1 MVTQNPIDPPRQSVG
16 SAEGLPSLVG
26 SAATETSAKAE
37 PIKQDPRQHKGAL
50 PAEKR
55 FDAQDA
61 VQEDGAASWHAATGG
76 EAGETALLA
85 STYCSDYPSWRE
97 NTWYAYKTVVT
108 YNSRIW
114 MALRDLG
121 RTSFP
126 PGGIDLGWSDQGP
139 CSSTLPPGTPG
150 CSLYP
155 AWVQYMLYDQGDLVS
170 SGGRVWR
177 MLLSQHSSSTP
188 PERDS
193 GWVWGDQGVCSS
205 TPPPPPPPSFDDL
218 FPADEALVE
227 SRTPMLRAEAHS
239 NAGAYALKY
248 EFTVCDTEQMTGTG
262 CVSSGVLGNDVDT
275 WKVPVGKLAW
285 SKQYW
290 WKVAVTDSSNGKKT
304 TSPVISFTTGV
315 RQPVIGFQLAAR
327 GVNGQ
332 EFHQQ
337 AGNYTTSSTD
347 LSVATAGPPL
357 SVTRSYNSM
366 DARVDGIF
374 GAGWSS
380 RWDMKLVQ
388 EARGELVTVLVTDPG
403 GRRIRFVANGDGSFQ
418 PPPGMYATLAQLDG
432 GWKLMDKSSTTY
444 VFDGQGRLTKVT
456 DSLGRSQ
463 DLVYG
468 TGGRLEKVT
477 APGGRSLTFTWNGAH
492 VASVSSDPVDGAP
505 VTWTYHYEGDKLT
518 AVCAPVAAPNCT
530 RYTYD
535 SGSLYR
541 GSVLDAEP
549 YGYWRLGEA
558 SGASATDL
566 GLGAGNAVYQGAGY
580 AKPGA
585 LAGSPDTS
593 VQFSS
598 SAVVNLPALTIPRMG
613 EHASVELW
621 FKTAQSGVLMAAGD
635 RANGSGVAYGP
646 MLYVGTDGKLRG
658 SFEAVAA
665 PMTSVAAVNDDQWH
679 HVALTAAGENQT
691 LYLDGLQIGTLTA
704 QAKLWRPYASV
715 GNGVVQGSVSPS
727 VPAPTATQAF
737 PFRGLIDEVAV
748 YGKPLTTAEVALHY
762 AARTE
767 APHKLTKITLAS
779 GRVWAVNAFDAG
791 TERITTHT
799 DQNGG
804 AWKIGTPE
812 YAPATGKSTVTV
824 TDPNNNPLKYVY
836 DAWRGY
842 RVVSETDQL
851 GKTTKYEYDTGGFPS
866 KVTDRNGNVTIT
878 VHNER
883 GNLIGRNRCRDA
895 QTCFWEWFGYELY
908 ADKPFDPRN
917 DRLNSHLDARSANFM
932 DGTYANRWWYDDKG
946 QMIIETWPQSVGGPW
961 WGISYEY
968 TSGGESAV
976 GGGTAPAGLVK
987 LRHDPR
993 GKETTYRYTSA
1004 GDLAEQ
1010 TSPSGLVTKF
1020 TYDAVGRVLTRTE
1033 VSEAHPT
1040 GATTTFTYDGLGRM
1054 LTQTGPGVKNEV
1066 TNVTHTAKVTYTYDA
1081 DGNKLTETL
1090 SDLTGGD
1097 PERVTTYTYDA
1108 SGRVETVTDPEGS
1121 VVRTAWD
1128 TTGARV
1134 STTDQLGVV
1143 RTFGYTKRGEPATT
1157 TLKNWTG
1164 SPVSPQPAKD
1174 VVLESRSYDPGGRL
1188 AAQVDAMGRKTSYT
1202 YFADNLLSQVI
1213 ADDVKL
1219 NGSTTTTTDV
1229 VLEDNTYDPAGNLTK
1244 QVKGGGK
1251 ATTEYVYDAASRLTS
1266 TTFDPATL
1274 KRKTALEYDA
1284 ANNVTKRTLTGAD
1297 GTRTESTLY
1306 AYNALNQVTRQT
1318 VENGDDDLISTS
1330 TYDDRGLLVTAT
1342 DPRGNAS
1349 GATAADFTTEMR
1361 YDIAGQL
1368 VEKIS
1373 PRVKVEKT
1381 GSAADGRP
1389 TEKYGYDTAGLPTQT
1404 VDAEGRKLT
1413 STFDKAGRLVSAA
1426 SPPYTPPGGEAVT
1439 PKVGIEYDA
1448 AGRKTKVTDERGY
1461 VTSTEY
1467 DALGNPVRV
1476 TDPGPSGPGGQWV
1489 TQFDLLGEPLATI
1502 DPTGARDEA
1511 TYDDLGRK
1519 ITETRIERRPTT
1531 AAYTTTLSYDT
1542 AGNLTK
1548 SVAPDN
1554 KVTGYEVNAA
1564 GEVTA
1569 STDPNLNKSTVAYD
1583 LAGRTVKVTDPLKN
1597 ATEAVYDLAGRQTG
1611 AKDLDENGK
1620 VVRTLGFGH
1629 DAAGNP
1635 TSSISGEGHVTRRTF
1650 DALGRMTSLV
1660 EPVSADKSITTTF
1673 GYDAAGAR
1681 TRLTDGRGN
1690 ATWTTYNT
1698 LGLAESVVE
1707 PATTAHPNAA
1717 DRTWTT
1723 LYDAAGN
1730 AVTTLQPGGVRIDRV
1745 FDHLGQVTKQTGA
1758 GAGADTPE
1766 RNLTYDAAGRLTAIG
1781 DYTLEYNDRSLL
1793 TKVSKATVQVAAY
1806 AYDGLGNTTQRVD
1819 TAGTSTYT
1827 YDDASRLKTAT
1838 DPVTGRTWTYGYDDA
1853 DRLTSQTSANPVN
1866 TQSYT
1871 YDAVDRLTSHTLKN
1885 SGGTQLSKIV
1895 YDWDKDDNLI
1905 TKTTSGTAGA
1915 GVNTYGYDHSGRLTS
1930 WTAPDGKATAYEWDD
1945 AGNRI
1950 KAGDKTFVYDERNRL
1965 LSGGGTEYTYTA
1977 RGTVTTE
1984 TTGGVTKNLVFD
1996 AFDQMVSDG
2005 DAAYGYDALG
2015 RMTSRTK
2022 GAAQQ
2027 RFVYSGLSNDIATV
2041 TDGAGAL
2048 QAKYGRDL
2056 AGGLLSLQEG
2066 GGPALGTMTDLH
2078 GDLVGT
2084 FSGTALVDSTAYDPF
2099 GEVFQRSGTQ
2109 RTLGYQGEYTDP
2121 DTGKVNMHARWYR
2134 PGSGTFASRDTA
2146 TLEPNPSVQANR
2158 YTYANAG
2165 PLTNGD
2171 PTGHSSECYASCV
2184 VNTGGD
2190 DGYVCSGGICYE
2202 TFVRQQWWSEYTS
2215 SPGYDYESRPLLS
2228 DEEAKRLGVMPN
2240 GREMDQPNF
2249 WDANRESQDKYM
2261 KVWSP
2266 AASGSQL
2273 AVSWALVGGLNEF
2286 DPENVKIAS
2295 GGAVYYQSSQ
2305 LKRTVRFKNYDAYK
2319 HLLPYWKVID
2329 KAAFNH
2335 HIDRSIFTAVLLY
2348 ESTQDEVREGIE
2360 GAVKSYL
2367 WNLVQNKGEGA
2378 SIGFPQ
2384 LEIYKARQMLIKYYP
2399 KEGWDKKSS
2408 FAIARLLY
2416 EDVPRSIHLAAAW
2429 MAHLKKEIRIMGTDG
2444 FERNINDMEAA
2455 IAYCGCSGVT
2465 VDLKNPTKLIYD
2477 KFRIWMEGGPL
2488 GGSEKNKEVAKRR
2501 REWIDGF
2508 VRLGVIDE
2516 FWQCAYA
2523 GKSCG

>member
-1 MVTQNPIDPPRQSVG
+1 MSN
-16 SAEGLPSLVG
+16 SLAV
-26 SAATETSAKAE
+26 EDLW
-37 PIKQDPRQHKGAL
+37 PLNGAL
-50 PAEKR
+50 LGTVTPTLMAH
-55 FDAQDA
+55 
-61 VQEDGAASWHAATGG
+61 GTG
-76 EAGETALLA
+76 EESLL
-85 STYCSDYPSWRE
+85 
-97 NTWYAYKTVVT
+97 
-108 YNSRIW
+108 
-114 MALRDLG
+114 
-121 RTSFP
+121 
-126 PGGIDLGWSDQGP
+126 Q
-139 CSSTLPPGTPG
+139 
-150 CSLYP
+150 
-155 AWVQYMLYDQGDLVS
+155 
-170 SGGRVWR
+170 
-177 MLLSQHSSSTP
+177 
-188 PERDS
+188 
-193 GWVWGDQGVCSS
+193 
-205 TPPPPPPPSFDDL
+205 
-218 FPADEALVE
+218 
-227 SRTPMLRAEAHS
+227 
-239 NAGAYALKY
+239 Y
-248 EFTVCDTEQMTGTG
+248 EFTVCELPDDDDEIDPVKECLLPSDQIAY
-262 CVSSGVLGNDVDT
+262 SGKLPKGVNS
-275 WKVPVGKLAW
+275 WKVPAGELKWGKSYAW
-285 SKQYW
+285 W
-290 WKVAVTDSSNGKKT
+290 AEITDSGGNS
-304 TSPVISFTTGV
+304 VISNSRSFVTGA
-315 RQPVIGFQLAAR
+315 RQPTVASQLAINGA
-327 GVNGQ
+327 NGQ
-332 EFHQQ
+332 EFEQTS
-337 AGNYTTSSTD
+337 GNYTAAVMD
-347 LSVATAGPPL
+347 ASVPTAGPPL
-357 SVTRSYNSM
+357 NVQRSYNSK
-366 DARVDGIF
+366 DTRRDGIF
-374 GAGWSS
+374 GAGWST
-380 RWDMKLVQ
+380 RFDMKVQ
-388 EARGELVTVLVTDPG
+388 PETGGAVLVTYPD
-403 GRRIRFVANGDGSFQ
+403 GRTLRFAPRGDGGFQ
-418 PPPGMYATLAQLDG
+418 PPPGMFATFAQTAGG
-432 GWKLMDKSSTTY
+432 GWRLMDKSSTSY
-444 VFDGQGRLTKVT
+444 MFNSYGRLVKVSDNRGRAQDFIYT
-456 DSLGRSQ
+456 DGKL
-463 DLVYG
+463 
-468 TGGRLEKVT
+468 T
-477 APGGRSLTFTWNGAH
+477 AVRATGGRSLTFTWNGSR
-492 VASVSSDPVDGAP
+492 VASVSTDPVNGAP
-505 VTWTYHYEGDKLT
+505 LTWTYEYQGDKLHK
-518 AVCAPVAAPNCT
+518 VCTPQGPAHCT
-530 RYTYD
+530 TYD
-535 SGSLYR
+535 YTTGSGYQ
-541 GSVLDAEP
+541 GVVQDDEP
-549 YGYWRLGEA
+549 VGYWRLGEPA
-558 SGASATDL
+558 NQPPSPTPDPICTIAPQLCESPTTVATSLGWGAGSATYEGVTL
-566 GLGAGNAVYQGAGY
+566 AE
-580 AKPGA
+580 PGA
-585 LAGSPDTS
+585 LAGSTNTAARLSGTS
-593 VQFSS
+593 QVR
-598 SAVVNLPALTIPRMG
+598 LPEHLIAHMG
-613 EHASVELW
+613 DQVSLETW
-621 FKTAQSGVLMAAGD
+621 FKTTSSGVI
-635 RANGSGVAYGP
+635 AYATDATGP
-646 MLYVGTDGKLRG
+646 AEELGFSKGQPFLYVGVDGKLRG
-658 SFEAVAA
+658 QFRVTNAGNAVVA
-665 PMTSVAAVNDDQWH
+665 PITSSGAVNNGAWH
-679 HVALTAAGENQT
+679 HVILTGSGTSQT
-691 LYLDGLQIGTLTA
+691 LYLDGAPVGSLNGKIDHNWLGHVTI
-704 QAKLWRPYASV
+704 
-715 GNGVVQGSVSPS
+715 GNGRITSGWPS
-727 VPAPTATQAF
+727 ATPVTAGTAEW
-737 PFRGLIDEVAV
+737 GLNGYIDEVAV
-748 YGKPLTTAEVALHY
+748 YDRPLTGAEAAEHY
-762 AARTE
+762 AARQ
-767 APHKLTKITLAS
+767 AVPHMMSKIILPS
-779 GRVWAVNAFDAG
+779 GRVWAENTYDMATD
-791 TERITTHT
+791 RLKTHT
-799 DQNGG
+799 DQHGG
-804 AWKIGTPE
+804 VWKIGEPTPVTN
-812 YAPATGKSTVTV
+812 TGMSTVTI
-824 TDPNNNPLKYVY
+824 TDPQDGKLVY
-836 DAWRGY
+836 EHDAWRGY
-842 RVVSETDQL
+842 RLVTQTDQL
-851 GKTTKYEYDTGGFPS
+851 GKKTSYEYDAGGYPRMI
-866 KVTDRNGNVTIT
+866 TDPNDNAVVMTHDKRGNVLT
-878 VHNER
+878 R
-883 GNLIGRNRCRDA
+883 GTCSVADNPTAEPPIACLLSQTSVRRYGYYRN
-895 QTCFWEWFGYELY
+895 
-908 ADKPFDPRN
+908 ADDEFDPRN
-917 DRLNSHLDARSANFM
+917 DRVLVYRDPRSAGAT
-932 DGTYANRWWYDDKG
+932 DDTYA
-946 QMIIETWPQSVGGPW
+946 TTV
-961 WGISYEY
+961 EY
-968 TSGGESAV
+968 TSYGESIKQTTPATPDFPNGRSMLRAYTDGTEPAI
-976 GGGTAPAGLVK
+976 GGGNTPAGLVK
-987 LRHDPR
+987 STKDA
-993 GKETTYRYTSA
+993 KSNETTYRYTSA

-1020 TYDAVGRVLTRTE
+1020 TYDAVGRMLTRSE

-1066 TNVTHTAKVTYTYDA
+1066 TNVTHTAKVTYTYDS

-1097 PERVTTYTYDA
+1097 PERVTAYTYDA
-1108 SGRVETVTDPEGS
+1108 SGRVETVTDPEGG

-1128 TTGARV
+1128 ATGARV

-1188 AAQVDAMGRKTSYT
+1188 AAQVDAMGRKVSYT

-1219 NGSTTTTTDV
+1219 NGLTTTTDV
-1229 VLEDNTYDPAGNLTK
+1229 VLEDDTYDAAGNLTK

-1284 ANNVTKRTLTGAD
+1284 ANNITKKTLTGAD

-1318 VENGDDDLISTS
+1318 VENGDDDLVSTS

-1368 VEKIS
+1368 VEKTS

-1413 STFDKAGRLVSAA
+1413 SAFDKAGRLVSAA

-1611 AKDLDENGK
+1611 AKDLDATGA
-1620 VVRTLGFGH
+1620 VVRTLGFGY

-1635 TSSISGEGHVTRRTF
+1635 TSGTSGEGHVTRRTF

-1673 GYDAAGAR
+1673 GYDATGAR

-1690 ATWTTYNT
+1690 ATWTTYNV
-1698 LGLAESVVE
+1698 LGLAESVIE

-1723 LYDAAGN
+1723 GYDAAGN

-1758 GAGADTPE
+1758 GAGVDTPE

-1793 TKVSKATVQVAAY
+1793 TKVSKATNQVAAY

-1827 YDDASRLKTAT
+1827 YDNASRLKTAT
-1838 DPVTGRTWTYGYDDA
+1838 DPVTGRTWTYGYDNA
-1853 DRLTSQTSANPVN
+1853 DRLTSQTSANPAG

-1885 SGGTQLSKIV
+1885 SGGTQLSKIT
-1895 YDWDKDDNLI
+1895 YDWDKDDNLV

-1977 RGTVTTE
+1977 RGTVATE
-1984 TTGGVTKNLVFD
+1984 ITGGVTKNLVFD

-2005 DAAYGYDALG
+2005 DATYGYDALG

-2027 RFVYSGLSNDIATV
+2027 RFVYSGLSNDIVTV

-2099 GEVFQRSGTQ
+2099 GEVLQRSGTQ

-2190 DGYVCSGGICYE
+2190 DGYVCGGGICYE
-2202 TFVRQQWWSEYTS
+2202 TFVRQKWWSEYTS

-2228 DEEAKRLGVMPN
+2228 DGEAKRLGVMSN
-2240 GREMDQPNF
+2240 GRSIDQPNF
-2249 WDANRESQDKYM
+2249 WDASEKARVAYM
-2261 KVWSP
+2261 EGWSP
-2266 AASGSQL
+2266 TLSGVQL
-2273 AVSWALVGGLNEF
+2273 AANWVMFGGMESF
-2286 DPENVKIAS
+2286 DPRRVSVTAGGSAYYMSSSLKKPVK
-2295 GGAVYYQSSQ
+2295 
-2305 LKRTVRFKNYDAYK
+2305 FNNYDLYD
-2319 HLLPYWKVID
+2319 HLLPYWRDID
-2329 KAAFNH
+2329 KASRNH
-2335 HIDRSIFTAVLLY
+2335 GIDRNVFLAVLIY
-2348 ESTQDEVREGIE
+2348 ESNSGDAKW
-2360 GAVKSYL
+2360 GAPGAFGALTKSYFKRI
-2367 WNLVQNKGEGA
+2367 VGKDHQEFA
-2378 SIGFPQ
+2378 SIGITQ
-2384 LEIYKARQMLIKYYP
+2384 LEVYKARQMLMKHAKTA
-2399 KEGWDKKSS
+2399 KERERWKNASA
-2408 FAIARLLY
+2408 FTIAAVLNDDR
-2416 EDVPRSIHLAAAW
+2416 PRAIHLAAAW
-2429 MAHLKKEIRIMGTDG
+2429 MAHLKEKVYWKTSSGTHHISD
-2444 FERNINDMEAA
+2444 FEAA
-2455 IAYCGCSGVT
+2455 LAYCGCSGVT
-2465 VDLKNPTKLIYD
+2465 IDPDKPYSTKLFFTRFQD
-2477 KFRIWMEGGPL
+2477 WMSGKELTSGG
-2488 GGSEKNKEVAKRR
+2488 KDVAIKRR
-2501 REWIDGF
+2501 KMLEGYIYG
-2508 VRLGVIDE
+2508 GMAEE
-2516 FWQCAYA
+2516 FWGCVSFAMAY
-2523 GKSCG
+2523 GGYSKCDE

>member
-1 MVTQNPIDPPRQSVG
+1 MTVALTAILVPGLLSFKALPVAAVTQPVRSVQDAVTSPKQLTG
-16 SAEGLPSLVG
+16 SAEGFSSLVD
-26 SAATETSAKAE
+26 SATTATTVQPPKEHGLDSHSRE
-37 PIKQDPRQHKGAL
+37 GAL
-50 PAEKR
+50 PIEERFGAEAAHTSTDKKNASAPSDAKR
-55 FDAQDA
+55 A
-61 VQEDGAASWHAATGG
+61 ERRGLNSAAPLAANDWC
-76 EAGETALLA
+76 ESYPAWS
-85 STYCSDYPSWRE
+85 STQRYGYGDVVMYSLRVWKVSAF
-97 NTWYAYKTVVT
+97 NSTVG
-108 YNSRIW
+108 
-114 MALRDLG
+114 L
-121 RTSFP
+121 P
-126 PGGIDLGWSDQGP
+126 PTVDTRAWTDQGP
-139 CSSTLPPGTPG
+139 CGVHQ
-150 CSLYP
+150 YP
-155 AWVQYMLYDQGDLVS
+155 SAD
-170 SGGRVWR
+170 RVY
-177 MLLSQHSSSTP
+177 
-188 PERDS
+188 PE
-193 GWVWGDQGVCSS
+193 
-205 TPPPPPPPSFDDL
+205 
-218 FPADEALVE
+218 DEALVE
-227 SRTPMLRAEAHS
+227 SRTPTLRAQGRS
-239 NAGAYALKY
+239 NDPGSPTLID
-248 EFTVCDTEQMTGTG
+248 FTFKVCDNAAMTGT
-262 CVSSGVLGNDVDT
+262 CTTSPKVTDYWSEA
-275 WKVPVGKLAW
+275 WKVPAGKLSW

-290 WKVAVTDSSNGKKT
+290 WTVTTTDTSNRLST
-304 TSPVISFTTGV
+304 TSSTGSFTVGV
-315 RQPVIGFQLAAR
+315 RQPVIGSQLATR

-332 EFHQQ
+332 EFHQMP
-337 AGNYTTSSTD
+337 GNYTTAVTD

-357 SVTRSYNSM
+357 AVTRSYNSM
-366 DARVDGIF
+366 DARIDGLF
-374 GAGWSS
+374 GAGWST
-380 RWDMKLVQ
+380 RWDMKLLREV
-388 EARGELVTVLVTDPG
+388 RGTVISVLVTYPD
-403 GRRIRFVANGDGSFQ
+403 GRRIRFAANGDGSYQ
-418 PPPGMYATLAQLDG
+418 PPPGMYATLADVNGG
-432 GWKLMDKSSTTY
+432 GWRLMDKSSTSY
-444 VFDGQGRLTKVT
+444 VFDTQGRVTKVV
-456 DSLGRSQ
+456 DGRGRAQ

-468 TGGRLEKVT
+468 QDGKLEKVT
-477 APGGRSLTFTWNGAH
+477 AAGGRSLTFTWGGAH
-492 VASVSSDPVDGAP
+492 VTSVSSDPVDGTT

-518 AVCAPVAAPNCT
+518 AVCAPVTAPNCT
-530 RYTYD
+530 RYSYD

-541 GSVLDAEP
+541 GTVLDTEP

-558 SGASATDL
+558 SGWLAEDQGS
-566 GLGAGNAVYQGAGY
+566 GAGDAEYSSMRSSVTYG
-580 AKPGA
+580 KPGA
-585 LAGSPDTS
+585 LAGTPDT
-593 VQFSS
+593 
-598 SAVVNLPALTIPRMG
+598 AVEFNNSLMILPQYAL
-613 EHASVELW
+613 ASLGDQVSTELW
-621 FKTAQSGVLMAAGD
+621 FKTSASGVLMAAMEG
-635 RANGSGVAYGP
+635 YGYP
-646 MLYVGTDGKLRG
+646 PEGPILYIGTDGKIRG
-658 SFEAVAA
+658 AFEAVSA
-665 PMTSVAAVNDDQWH
+665 PMASPAAVNDNQWH
-679 HVALTAAGENQT
+679 HVVLTVSGVDQV
-691 LYLDGLQIGTLTA
+691 LYLDGRQIGTMTK
-704 QAKLWRPYASV
+704 QVNTWRSNVAV
-715 GNGVVQGSVSPS
+715 GTGIVVRGLSPGL
-727 VPAPTATQAF
+727 PTGTGTQEF
-737 PFRGLIDEVAV
+737 PFRGLIDEVAI
-748 YGKPLTTAEVALHY
+748 YGKPLTSAEVEQHY
-762 AARTE
+762 AARLA
-767 APHKLTKITLAS
+767 APHKLTKITLPS
-779 GRVWAVNAFDAG
+779 GRMWATNTYDAG
-791 TERITTHT
+791 TERIATHV
-799 DQNGG
+799 DQHGG
-804 AWKIGTPE
+804 TWKIGKPE
-812 YAPATGKSTVTV
+812 YDWSTGKSTVTV
-824 TDPNNNPLKYVY
+824 TDPKNNPLSYDH

-842 RVVSETDQL
+842 RLVSQTDQL
-851 GKTTKYEYDTGGFPS
+851 GKVTKYDYDTGGFLTKITDPNNN
-866 KVTDRNGNVTIT
+866 VTERVNDKRGNVTAIKT
-878 VHNER
+878 
-883 GNLIGRNRCRDA
+883 CRTSTSC
-895 QTCFWEWFGYELY
+895 QTTRQTFHLNSTDE
-908 ADKPFDPRN
+908 FDPRN
-917 DRLNSHLDARSANFM
+917 DRMTVRRDARSSSATDDTYATKWEYNEYGEPLKETSPVTADFPNGRSTTIAYT
-932 DGTYANRWWYDDKG
+932 DGTEPA
-946 QMIIETWPQSVGGPW
+946 I
-961 WGISYEY
+961 
-968 TSGGESAV
+968 
-976 GGGTAPAGLVK
+976 GGGDTPAGLVK
-987 LRHDPR
+987 SAKDAK
-993 GKETTYRYTSA
+993 GNETTYRYTSA

-1010 TSPSGLVTKF
+1010 TSPSGLLTKL
-1020 TYDAVGRVLTRTE
+1020 TYDAVGRMLTRTE

-1108 SGRVETVTDPEGS
+1108 SGRVETVTDPEGG

-1157 TLKNWTG
+1157 TLKNWTD
-1164 SPVSPQPAKD
+1164 SPVSPKPATD
-1174 VVLESRSYDPGGRL
+1174 LVLQSLSYDPGGRL
-1188 AAQVDAMGRKTSYT
+1188 AAQVDAMRRKTSYT
-1202 YFADNLLSQVI
+1202 YFADNRLSQVI

-1219 NGSTTTTTDV
+1219 NESTTTTTDV
-1229 VLEDNTYDPAGNLTK
+1229 VLEDNVYDPAGNLTK

-1284 ANNVTKRTLTGAD
+1284 ANNVIKKTLTGAD
-1297 GTRTESTLY
+1297 GNRTESTLY

-1318 VENGDDDLISTS
+1318 VENGDDDLVTTN

-1361 YDIAGQL
+1361 YDIMGQP
-1368 VEKIS
+1368 VEKTS

-1389 TEKYGYDTAGLPTQT
+1389 TEKYGYDTAGLRTQT

-1413 STFDKAGRLVSAA
+1413 SGFDKTGRLVSVA

-1439 PKVGIEYDA
+1439 PKVRIEYDA
-1448 AGRKTKVTDERGY
+1448 AGRKTKVTNERGY

-1489 TQFDLLGEPLATI
+1489 TEFDLLGEPLATV

-1519 ITETRIERRPTT
+1519 ITEKRIERRPTT
-1531 AAYTTTLSYDT
+1531 AVYTTTFTYDT

-1548 SVAPDN
+1548 SVAPGN

-1569 STDPNLNKSTVAYD
+1569 TTDPNLNKSTAAYD

-1597 ATEAVYDLAGRQTG
+1597 ATEAVYDLAGRQTS
-1611 AKDLDENGK
+1611 AKDLDATGA
-1620 VVRTLGFGH
+1620 VVRTMGFGY

-1635 TSSISGEGHVTRRTF
+1635 TSSTSGEGHVTRRTF

-1673 GYDAAGAR
+1673 GYDATGAR

-1698 LGLAESVVE
+1698 LGLAESVIE

-1723 LYDAAGN
+1723 LYDASGN

-1745 FDHLGQVTKQTGA
+1745 FDSLGQVIKQTGA
-1758 GAGADTPE
+1758 GATVDTPE

-1827 YDDASRLKTAT
+1827 YDNASRLKTVT
-1838 DPVTGRTWTYGYDDA
+1838 DPVTGRTWTYGYDNA

-1871 YDAVDRLTSHTLKN
+1871 YDAVDRLTSHTLKS
-1885 SGGTQLSKIV
+1885 SGGTQLSKIA
-1895 YDWDKDDNLI
+1895 YDWDKDDNLV

-1915 GVNTYGYDHSGRLTS
+1915 GVNTYGYDHSGHLTS

-1945 AGNRI
+1945 AGNRT

-1977 RGTVTTE
+1977 RGTVATE

-2005 DAAYGYDALG
+2005 DATYGYDALG

-2027 RFVYSGLSNDIATV
+2027 RFVYSGLSNDIVTV

-2099 GEVFQRSGTQ
+2099 GEVLQRSGTQ
-2109 RTLGYQGEYTDP
+2109 RSLGYQGEYTDP

-2184 VNTGGD
+2184 INTGGD

-2240 GREMDQPNF
+2240 GRPIDQANF
-2249 WDANRESQDKYM
+2249 WDASVGVRADYM
-2261 KVWSP
+2261 KEWSP
-2266 AASGSQL
+2266 VVEETQL
-2273 AVSWALVGGLNEF
+2273 ANNWVLAGGLKSL
-2286 DPENVKIAS
+2286 DPKKITVTA
-2295 GGAVYYQSSQ
+2295 GGVAYYHGSAG
-2305 LKRTVRFKNYDAYK
+2305 KVIFKNYNEFEYILK
-2319 HLLPYWKVID
+2319 YYGTIR
-2329 KAAFNH
+2329 KAAKNH
-2335 HIDRSIFTAVLLY
+2335 GIDEKILAAVIMW
-2348 ESTQDEVREGIE
+2348 ESKDPEVKLGMIGAIE
-2360 GAVKSYL
+2360 AINKDAKNGK
-2367 WNLVQNKGEGA
+2367 NKGWGA
-2378 SIGFPQ
+2378 SIGISQ
-2384 LEIYKARQMLIKYYP
+2384 LELYKARMMLEKFYG
-2399 KEGWDKKSS
+2399 KRW
-2408 FAIARLLY
+2408 ARPTLR
-2416 EDVPRSIHLAAAW
+2416 DVMREMMKPDRAIHLAAAW
-2429 MAHLKKEIRIMGTDG
+2429 MEHLKQNVWYMKGGVKHYLD
-2444 FERNINDMEAA
+2444 DKEAA
-2455 IAYCGCSGVT
+2455 IAYCGCSGVW
-2465 VDLKNPTKLIYD
+2465 VDAPGTGNTSINSTRFRQWAESGWKDSELRVTNPGPGIARRRDLE
-2477 KFRIWMEGGPL
+2477 RIWAPGGAAEQYWECNRI
-2488 GGSEKNKEVAKRR
+2488 GWDN
-2501 REWIDGF
+2501 
-2508 VRLGVIDE
+2508 
-2516 FWQCAYA
+2516 CASVYRI
-2523 GKSCG
+2523 